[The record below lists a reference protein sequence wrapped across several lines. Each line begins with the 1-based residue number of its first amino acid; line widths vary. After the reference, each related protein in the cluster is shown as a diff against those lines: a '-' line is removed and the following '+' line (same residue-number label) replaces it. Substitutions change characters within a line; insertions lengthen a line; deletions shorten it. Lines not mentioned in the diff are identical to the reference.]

1 MLDISF
7 SMAYTRP
14 VTALVEKK
22 NAMRKKLRQKSGFQ
36 FHLFSGL
43 YSNTHSLV
51 CGIFELSFLGV
62 ESEHKILYNV
72 KKPGSTPHAF
82 LS

>member
-7 SMAYTRP
+7 SIAYTRP

-43 YSNTHSLV
+43 HNKTALV
-51 CGIFELSFLGV
+51 SGVLEQNFLGIA
-62 ESEHKILYNV
+62 SEQKTLYRHK
-72 KKPGSTPHAF
+72 TA
-82 LS
+82 

>member
-1 MLDISF
+1 MEISF

-22 NAMRKKLRQKSGFQ
+22 NAMRKMLRKNSGFQ

-43 YSNTHSLV
+43 HNNTHSLIY
-51 CGIFELSFLGV
+51 GILEQNFLCV
-62 ESEHKILYNV
+62 ASEHQTLY
-72 KKPGSTPHAF
+72 KCKTA
-82 LS
+82 